1 MDNRIFNRT
10 KKTLGIVLIIFLVT
24 SVTSL
29 AVNADN
35 GRYDHDNV
43 VQITQLE
50 QINTFLH
57 KGPVFVE
64 MKAQSCKP
72 CQQTIPIL
80 EKLAAEYKGK
90 ATIASIDIY
99 QSPEVAKYFGGYDLP
114 DAFVIVGTKNGKYVY
129 IDDDGTSTLDRS
141 QARIIGLNAGNK
153 NRFEKIIDHALMQ
166 QGANKPMLTEQHKRE
181 KHSGELYQNRQNQG
195 KQSQGEQN
203 QGRQNQGG
211 QFPSELFL
219 GEQYLGEQYLGD
231 KFTDEIL
238 PGGLF
243 PGEQYLDG
251 QFSDIELYPGKH
263 LGGKFSGGQNQGEQ
277 NQIKQFPIVTRPG
290 GPRPGGPRPAIGTG
304 LVTPATPGLI
314 TDPTYGVAAPATS
327 GSKHSD
333 KQQNDGKHSG
343 EQHKGTKHSN
353 KQYHNKKYLSEQTK
367 ADKNKA

>member
-10 KKTLGIVLIIFLVT
+10 KKTLGILLIVFLVT

-35 GRYDHDNV
+35 GMYDHDNV

-114 DAFVIVGTKNGKYVY
+114 DAFVIVGIKNGKYVY
-129 IDDDGTSTLDRS
+129 INDDGTSTLDRS
-141 QARIIGLNAGNK
+141 QARIVGLNAGNK

-166 QGANKPMLTEQHKRE
+166 QGTNTPMLTGQHKRE

-195 KQSQGEQN
+195 EQSQGEQN

-211 QFPSELFL
+211 QFPGELFP
-219 GEQYLGEQYLGD
+219 GEQYLGN
-231 KFTDEIL
+231 KFTDGIL
-238 PGGLF
+238 PDGLF

-263 LGGKFSGGQNQGEQ
+263 LGEKCSGGQNQGGQ
-277 NQIKQFPIVTRPG
+277 NQIKQFPIVTRSVG
-290 GPRPGGPRPAIGTG
+290 ARPVGAKPAIGTG

-314 TDPTYGVAAPATS
+314 TDPTYGVSAPATS
-327 GSKHSD
+327 GSKHSGE
-333 KQQNDGKHSG
+333 QQNDDKHSG
-343 EQHKGTKHSN
+343 EQHKGKKHSN
-353 KQYHNKKYLSEQTK
+353 KQYHNKKYLNEQTN
-367 ADKNKA
+367 ANKNKA

>member
-129 IDDDGTSTLDRS
+129 INDDGTSTLDRA

-166 QGANKPMLTEQHKRE
+166 QGTNKPMLTEQHKRE

-195 KQSQGEQN
+195 
-203 QGRQNQGG
+203 G
-211 QFPSELFL
+211 QLPSELF
-219 GEQYLGEQYLGD
+219 LGEQYLGD

-263 LGGKFSGGQNQGEQ
+263 LGGKFSGGQNQGGQ
-277 NQIKQFPIVTRPG
+277 NQIKQFPIVTKSVGARPVG
-290 GPRPGGPRPAIGTG
+290 AKPAIGTG

-327 GSKHSD
+327 DSKHSD
-333 KQQNDGKHSG
+333 EQQKDGKQSG
-343 EQHKGTKHSN
+343 EQHKGKKHSN
-353 KQYHNKKYLSEQTK
+353 KQYHNKKYLNKQNN

>member
-10 KKTLGIVLIIFLVT
+10 KKTLGILLIIFLVT

-29 AVNADN
+29 AVNADS
-35 GRYDHDNV
+35 GMYDHDNV

-99 QSPEVAKYFGGYDLP
+99 QSPEIAKYFGGYDLP

-129 IDDDGTSTLDRS
+129 INDDGTSTLDRS
-141 QARIIGLNAGNK
+141 QARIVGLNAGNK

-166 QGANKPMLTEQHKRE
+166 QGTNKPMLTGQHKRE

-195 KQSQGEQN
+195 EQN

-211 QFPSELFL
+211 QFPGELF
-219 GEQYLGEQYLGD
+219 LGEQYLGD
-231 KFTDEIL
+231 KFTDGIL

-263 LGGKFSGGQNQGEQ
+263 LGGKFSGGQNQGGQNQGGQ
-277 NQIKQFPIVTRPG
+277 NQIKQFPIVARPVG
-290 GPRPGGPRPAIGTG
+290 ARPVGARPAIGTG
-304 LVTPATPGLI
+304 LVTPTTPGLI
-314 TDPTYGVAAPATS
+314 TDPTYGVSAPATS

-333 KQQNDGKHSG
+333 
-343 EQHKGTKHSN
+343 EQHKGKKNSD
-353 KQYHNKKYLSEQTK
+353 KRDHNRKYLSEQTK
-367 ADKNKA
+367 ADKSKA

>member
-10 KKTLGIVLIIFLVT
+10 KKTLGILLIVFLVT

-29 AVNADN
+29 AVNTDD

-114 DAFVIVGTKNGKYVY
+114 DAFVIVGIKNGKYVY
-129 IDDDGTSTLDRS
+129 INDNGTSTLDRS
-141 QARIIGLNAGNK
+141 QARIVGLNAGNK

-166 QGANKPMLTEQHKRE
+166 QGTNTPMLTGQHKRE

-195 KQSQGEQN
+195 EQN
-203 QGRQNQGG
+203 QAG
-211 QFPSELFL
+211 QFPGKLFP
-219 GEQYLGEQYLGD
+219 GEQYLGD
-231 KFTDEIL
+231 KFTDGIL

-263 LGGKFSGGQNQGEQ
+263 LGGKFSGGQNQGGQ
-277 NQIKQFPIVTRPG
+277 NQIKQFPIVTRSVG
-290 GPRPGGPRPAIGTG
+290 ARPVGARPAIGTG

-327 GSKHSD
+327 GSKHS
-333 KQQNDGKHSG
+333 G
-343 EQHKGTKHSN
+343 EQHKGKKHSN
-353 KQYHNKKYLSEQTK
+353 KQ
-367 ADKNKA
+367 